1 LHNGDEG
8 GGESGFVAMPLWTAH
23 RGSMPDTATENI
35 SSSGWHRTPHS
46 LLNLISQSCQVY
58 GQSVKHFPLGLLGS

>member
-1 LHNGDEG
+1 MKAANPALLPCPCGQHTG
-8 GGESGFVAMPLWTAH
+8 GACLTPQ
-23 RGSMPDTATENI
+23 PENI